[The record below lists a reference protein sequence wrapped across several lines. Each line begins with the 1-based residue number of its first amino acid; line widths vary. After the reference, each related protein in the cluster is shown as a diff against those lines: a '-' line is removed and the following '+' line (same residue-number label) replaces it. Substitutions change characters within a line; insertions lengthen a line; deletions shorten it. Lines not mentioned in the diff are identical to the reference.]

1 MAARVSGSSST
12 RMTRTGQAGAGDA
25 DREAGASAAS
35 PAALLGPLWCTG
47 VLVGVVLSALGLL
60 MLLAKGLA
68 AVVLWPLGTLTAI
81 LGVTLVWAAVSAQRA
96 TRRLTRQMSLQGP

>member
-1 MAARVSGSSST
+1 M
-12 RMTRTGQAGAGDA
+12 
-25 DREAGASAAS
+25 
-35 PAALLGPLWCTG
+35 
-47 VLVGVVLSALGLL
+47 LSALGLL

-96 TRRLTRQMSLQGP
+96 TQRLTRQMSL

>member
-1 MAARVSGSSST
+1 MNRTLYIDESGNPVSGPE
-12 RMTRTGQAGAGDA
+12 AHA
-25 DREAGASAAS
+25 DREAGAPAAS
-35 PAALLGPLWCTG
+35 PAAL
-47 VLVGVVLSALGLL
+47 LSALGLL

>member
-1 MAARVSGSSST
+1 MNRTLYIDESGNPVSGPE
-12 RMTRTGQAGAGDA
+12 AHA

-60 MLLAKGLA
+60 MLLAK
-68 AVVLWPLGTLTAI
+68 
-81 LGVTLVWAAVSAQRA
+81 
-96 TRRLTRQMSLQGP
+96 

>member
-1 MAARVSGSSST
+1 MNRTLYIDESGNPVSGPE
-12 RMTRTGQAGAGDA
+12 AHA
-25 DREAGASAAS
+25 DREAAGA
-35 PAALLGPLWCTG
+35 PAAQPTTLLGPLWCTG
-47 VLVGVVLSALGLL
+47 VLVGVVLSALGLF

-96 TRRLTRQMSLQGP
+96 TQRLTRQMSL

>member
-1 MAARVSGSSST
+1 MNRTLYIDESGNPVSGPE
-12 RMTRTGQAGAGDA
+12 AHA
-25 DREAGASAAS
+25 DREAGAPAAS
-35 PAALLGPLWCTG
+35 PTTLLGPLWCTG

-68 AVVLWPLGTLTAI
+68 AVVLWPLGTLTTI

>member
-1 MAARVSGSSST
+1 M
-12 RMTRTGQAGAGDA
+12 
-25 DREAGASAAS
+25 
-35 PAALLGPLWCTG
+35 
-47 VLVGVVLSALGLL
+47 LSALGLL

>member
-1 MAARVSGSSST
+1 MKMNRTLYIDESGNPVSGPE
-12 RMTRTGQAGAGDA
+12 AYA

-35 PAALLGPLWCTG
+35 PTTLLGPLWCTG